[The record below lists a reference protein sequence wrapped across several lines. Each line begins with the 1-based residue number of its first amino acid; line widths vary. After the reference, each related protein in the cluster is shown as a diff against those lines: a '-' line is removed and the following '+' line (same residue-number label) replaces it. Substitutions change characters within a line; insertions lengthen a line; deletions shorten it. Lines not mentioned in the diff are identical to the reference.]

1 MLWLFLWTAKNP
13 ASLPVSMDW
22 LEPNNFAC
30 FYEKLGS
37 LILCLFLGI
46 HMYITLSY
54 FYVWNS
60 VFFCSKPW
68 NPFLLCLEPCVFA
81 WFYGLLGKNVL
92 NLLLWKARNP
102 VSLLVSMD
110 CSESWFFAFF
120 YGLLRTQLVYPL
132 LWTLFPL
139 CSEPWN
145 PFPLCWESCVFAC
158 FYWLIGTQH
167 LCLLL
172 WKARNPDSL
181 PVSRNS
187 HVLDTLQKSWA
198 AFLLETLRHIISTV
212 QISHVLAA

>member
-1 MLWLFLWTAKNP
+1 MFGTLFP
-13 ASLPVSMDW
+13 
-22 LEPNNFAC
+22 
-30 FYEKLGS
+30 
-37 LILCLFLGI
+37 
-46 HMYITLSY
+46 
-54 FYVWNS
+54 
-60 VFFCSKPW
+60 FCSKPW

-81 WFYGLLGKNVL
+81 RFYGLLGKNVL
-92 NLLLWKARNP
+92 NLLLWKAQNP

-172 WKARNPDSL
+172 WKAWNPDSL
-181 PVSRNS
+181 PVCWNS
-187 HVLDTLQKSWA
+187 HVLAAWPKSWA
-198 AFLLETLRHIISTV
+198 AFILGTLFPLCLEPWNPFLLCLEPCIFAKFYRLFGTQLLFLLLWKVRNTDTLPVTMYC
-212 QISHVLAA
+212 